1 MHFGALLIVVC
12 TKNALLYNGILLR
25 FSKKICESVIL
36 ARMMIFD
43 NKRLISSRVYKGL
56 FWRSIPAVS
65 SQNYF
70 VEYYHA
76 GISQDFRI

>member
-1 MHFGALLIVVC
+1 MGPCLLWFVLRMHCYIIYTSEIF
-12 TKNALLYNGILLR
+12 
-25 FSKKICESVIL
+25 KKICESVIL